1 MKIEAGWTVM
11 ILAVGVVVLLMGGA
25 LLAAQTPDASI
36 DSRFLQVHNK
46 DQPHDFKADLD
57 DLPAWQ
63 RRARFLRN
71 QALVA
76 LGLWPVPVKTP
87 LNPVIHGRI
96 QRNGYTVEKVFFS
109 SMPGHYVTGN
119 LYRPSG
125 RSGKLPAVLAP
136 YGHWPNGRF
145 IWRDDNGVNK
155 DLASGAEVDPVAART
170 PLQANCAMLAQMGCI
185 VFQYDMVGYCD
196 STAIE
201 HKTGFLDVQAVL
213 RLQSFMGLQTWN
225 SIRALDF
232 VLSLPEVDADRIAV
246 SGSSSGGTQT
256 IALCAVDPRPQVA
269 FPIVMISMNMQGGC
283 ICENAPLYRVGTN
296 NVELACLF
304 APKPLGAAA
313 ANDWTADFENRGL
326 PEMKRIWRLFGA
338 EDRIF
343 GKHIDFPH
351 NHNLHS
357 RLLQYN
363 FLNKHLKLGLPEPVR
378 ELPFEPLDPSQLS
391 VFDDQHPMPPDAA
404 DAATLRKIMT
414 RSSDEQLAAMDLQT
428 WQMTVRAALEA
439 MVVDQMPAVTDVEH
453 SPHWLARRGSGQR
466 VPFKLLQPRQWTG
479 QVVVW
484 VHPQGVA
491 SLTETDPTV
500 RRLLDAGRMV
510 LAIDPFMSGSFVPPA
525 GVVPTSKPRRPDPP
539 YAGYTLGY
547 ERSVIAN
554 RVHDLLTAIAFAR
567 GIDRCTSVHLLAIGQ
582 AGTHALL
589 ARALAGEAIDLAA
602 IDLHHFDFDQ
612 ITDEND
618 PMLLPGALKYGGI
631 LGFVPLC
638 TSGQT
643 LLVNLPDSTRLDP
656 ARKPPGVHLGQHPR
670 ELIDWLLSGG

>member
-1 MKIEAGWTVM
+1 MNFKAGHTVM
-11 ILAVGVVVLLMGGA
+11 ILATCVAVLLLGGA
-25 LLAAQTPDASI
+25 LLAAAAPDGSI
-36 DSRFLQVHNK
+36 DSRFVQVHNK
-46 DQPHDFKADLD
+46 DHPHEFKADVS

-63 RRARFLRN
+63 RRAQFLQT
-71 QALVA
+71 QARVA
-76 LGLWPVPVKTP
+76 LGLWPPPPKTP

-96 QRNGYTVEKVFFS
+96 ERDGYTIEKVYFS

-125 RSGKLPAVLAP
+125 RSGRLPAVLAP

-155 DLASGAEVDPVAART
+155 DLASGAEVDPLAART
-170 PLQANCAMLAQMGCI
+170 PLQANCAMLARMGCI
-185 VFQYDMVGYCD
+185 VFHYDMVGYCD

-201 HKTGFLDVQAVL
+201 HKAGFVDVQAVL

-225 SIRALDF
+225 SIRSLDF
-232 VLSLPEVDADRIAV
+232 VLSLPDVDPDRIAV

-256 IALCAVDPRPQVA
+256 IALCAVDPRPHVA

-313 ANDWTADFENRGL
+313 ANDWTADFETRGL

-343 GKHIDFPH
+343 GRHINYPH

-357 RLLQYN
+357 RELQYN
-363 FLNKHLKLGLPEPVR
+363 FLNRHLKLGLAEPVK
-378 ELPFEPLDPSQLS
+378 ELPFKPLEPRQLS

-404 DAATLRKIMT
+404 DAATLRKTMT
-414 RSSDEQLAAMDLQT
+414 RLSDEQLAAMDPQT
-428 WQMTVRAALEA
+428 YRTTVRAALEA
-439 MVVDQMPAVTDVEH
+439 MVVDQMPAAAEVEH
-453 SPHWLARRGSGQR
+453 WQQWLGRRGSGQR
-466 VPFKLLQPRQWTG
+466 VPFKMLEPRQWTG

-484 VHPQGVA
+484 AHPQGVA
-491 SLTETDPTV
+491 SLTESDPAV
-500 RRLLDAGRMV
+500 RRLLDAGRAI

-567 GIDRCTSVHLLAIGQ
+567 GIKDCKSVQLIGIGR
-582 AGTHALL
+582 AGAAALL
-589 ARALAGEAIDLAA
+589 ARALAGQAIDLAA
-602 IDLHHFDFDQ
+602 IDLDNFDFDQ

-618 PMLLPGALKYGGI
+618 PMLLPGGLKYGGI

-643 LLVNLPDSTRLDP
+643 LLVNPPAPDRLDP
-656 ARKPPGVHLGQHPR
+656 ARKPPGVHLGQDSR
-670 ELIDWLLSGG
+670 QLIDWLLSAG